1 MENLEKKIKMKKQTE
16 KEKPISKEDFE
27 DKKFVNYNLILNLK
41 NISTHLEEIKRINF
55 AILEILNV
63 LYQKVLEEE
72 PPEKKKIQREGT
84 FKNK

>member
-1 MENLEKKIKMKKQTE
+1 METKKETK

-27 DKKFVNYNLILNLK
+27 DKKFVNYNIILLLK
-41 NISTHLEEIKRINF
+41 NISTHLDEIKKINY
-55 AILEILNV
+55 ATLEILNI

-72 PPEKKKIQREGT
+72 TPEKEKIQREGT